1 MSQSGTFR
9 TCRDSGHLVALAGKP
24 DLSLAAAQD
33 PPDRAPRSR
42 RDVYPVQHDAP
53 LRSGRRRGGVMKNWI
68 TDVDLDDPL
77 PDVSDFG
84 EWDAGLDIDP
94 ISHV

>member
-1 MSQSGTFR
+1 
-9 TCRDSGHLVALAGKP
+9 
-24 DLSLAAAQD
+24 
-33 PPDRAPRSR
+33 
-42 RDVYPVQHDAP
+42 
-53 LRSGRRRGGVMKNWI
+53 MKNWI